1 LIAFRNPSFLSSE
14 TFFLFHRDHH
24 SIIPLFPFDYLP
36 AEPFIPDSRIAGQ
49 AWLGGPIMSK
59 FKIAGLVS
67 WFSSGLLLG
76 FQALEAFIKSGGNMV
91 WKKVTLM
98 DVVGKGRLDWIEDI
112 SPGSLHFI
120 VQYIV
125 TMELYLLLFFVGILF
140 FIANSLTT
148 KL

>member
-1 LIAFRNPSFLSSE
+1 
-14 TFFLFHRDHH
+14 
-24 SIIPLFPFDYLP
+24 
-36 AEPFIPDSRIAGQ
+36 
-49 AWLGGPIMSK
+49 MSK